1 MLQRHATQLFSNK
14 IHLDNSTKWKIGL
27 FMQIACVHV
36 FDRASWRCAI
46 CILHMHERHAFWK
59 RNAFYN
65 ELNVVLAIV
74 LSALNQQGLAKPY
87 LLSCMFYDLKHENI
101 ENFTSSHL
109 SLRAVI
115 LLSEQ
120 QWTVDCQKSLNN

>member
-1 MLQRHATQLFSNK
+1 MKNWFIHA
-14 IHLDNSTKWKIGL
+14 NSVCAMHIVP
-27 FMQIACVHV
+27 MHM

-46 CILHMHERHAFWK
+46 CILHMHERHALWNWMYFETKFILK

-74 LSALNQQGLAKPY
+74 ISALNQQGLAKPY
-87 LLSCMFYDLKHENI
+87 LLSSCMFYDLKHENI
-101 ENFTSSHL
+101 WNFTSSHL

-120 QWTVDCQKSLNN
+120 QWTVDCQKCLNN